1 MSFDIDFGSIWEPF
15 NFILYVF
22 PRLNFEWISDCI
34 FYRFWNKMVPKDDAR
49 AIPFCSLFRPCSA
62 MGALGSALFV
72 FEGPLVHFGFLLA
85 PILLFLVPF
94 WFHFGKFPRE
104 RFICCRADVSFSTL
118 FTSLSTLGL
127 CALFDLICW
136 HIVDSCG
143 SLRVAFFV
151 DLGTLGGPG
160 ILPDSHLAYLYIYIY
175 MYIFHFRIVIE
186 FWLPFGFPFWGLSTF
201 YCITYSSMKFV
212 SICHRFWDGFSCFWM
227 SFPFAHSPRTKPRE
241 PCFWTTV

>member
-1 MSFDIDFGSIWEPF
+1 MSFDIDFVTF
-15 NFILYVF
+15 YVF
-22 PRLNFEWISDCI
+22 L
-34 FYRFWNKMVPKDDAR
+34 
-49 AIPFCSLFRPCSA
+49 
-62 MGALGSALFV
+62 
-72 FEGPLVHFGFLLA
+72 
-85 PILLFLVPF
+85 
-94 WFHFGKFPRE
+94 

-143 SLRVAFFV
+143 SLQVAFFCRSWHT
-151 DLGTLGGPG
+151 GRSWNTPG
-160 ILPDSHLAYLYIYIY
+160 LPPGMFIYIYIY
-175 MYIFHFRIVIE
+175 MCIFHFRIVIE

-241 PCFWTTV
+241 PCFWTTLWRSALKLPLLTFQKNMKFHDFHEIFKYGIDFWWVLTLILCMLTIMDSAIMYVSHLGSSGYFPTCFVIELTITEHAPSGTL